1 MDEPAVV
8 KTAIKVR
15 AVRGAEEDGMR
26 PVAEKRE
33 IAMKICVLGLRG
45 LPHVMGGVETHCEQ
59 LFPLMK
65 GLHPDDSFTIIGR
78 KGYLPEEVSEYHG
91 LRIVSLPHA
100 RGKHL
105 ETITNTIFGVLYAR
119 FVLHAELIHLHGI
132 GPALMAPVARALGMR
147 VVVTYHS
154 KNYEHHK
161 WNRVARFILRI
172 GELCAVTFGDRVIAV
187 SQCLATDLKQRFP
200 KAAAKIYF
208 IPNGATHIN
217 TAKSAAFRSNDVL
230 ARYGL
235 DKNKYIISIGR
246 LVPEKGFHDLCR
258 AFRTADL
265 DCKLLIV
272 GDADHRDEYSKRL
285 LQQASDRIV
294 FTGFISHDRL
304 QILLQSASLFVLPSY
319 NEGLSIAALEAV
331 GAGTPILLSDIEPNR
346 DLGFR
351 TENYFRVGDVDDL
364 RRKISQDHELYRV
377 DRDKALQQYNWDVV
391 AAETARVYSTLQAH
405 GREGKPGSLSLKHR
419 AFNSGFGTLAAI
431 GADRWL
437 RFLARGRGVILMF
450 HHVRPWQPR
459 EFAPNRGLEITPE
472 FLDVVLTELR
482 REGFDIIPLD
492 AVLDRARPGAAAGRP
507 FAALTFD
514 DGYRDNVEHAWP
526 VLRRHNA
533 PWTLFVTTD
542 FADGRGRLWWLELEQ
557 AIARLDRVVLRG
569 NGELRDLP
577 SRTMVEKGAAFEAIY
592 RHLRAG
598 PEERLRAVTADLA
611 AQAGV
616 DTRRLTANL
625 CLGWDELQTLVR
637 EPDVLIGAHTL
648 SHPILAKCDGT
659 TAMREIAESKEL
671 LERRL
676 GRPVRHLAYP
686 FGDASAVGPREFRLA
701 CQAGYVTGI
710 TSRPAHVF
718 PDHAAHPHALPRTS
732 VNGLFQNR
740 RALRALLSGVPFWIW
755 NRRRI
760 LKIEC

>member
-1 MDEPAVV
+1 
-8 KTAIKVR
+8 
-15 AVRGAEEDGMR
+15 MR
-26 PVAEKRE
+26 V
-33 IAMKICVLGLRG
+33 CVLGLRG

-59 LFPLMK
+59 LFPRMK
-65 GLHPDDSFTIIGR
+65 ELHPDDSFTIIGR
-78 KGYLPEEVSEYHG
+78 KWYLPKEVSEYHG
-91 LRIVSLPHA
+91 LRIISLPHA
-100 RGKHL
+100 RGRHF
-105 ETITNTIFGVLYAR
+105 ETITNTILGVLYAR
-119 FVLHAELIHLHGI
+119 FALHAELIHLHGI
-132 GPALMAPVARALGMR
+132 GPALTAPVARALGLR

-172 GELCAVTFGDRVIAV
+172 GELCAVTFGDRVIVV
-187 SQCLATDLKQRFP
+187 SQCLATDLKRRFP
-200 KAAAKIYF
+200 KTATKIYF
-208 IPNGATHIN
+208 IPNGATQIN
-217 TAKSAAFRSNDVL
+217 TAQLAALREHDVL

-258 AFRTADL
+258 AFRTSDL

-285 LQQASDRIV
+285 VQQASDTIV
-294 FTGFISHDRL
+294 FTGFIPQDRL
-304 QILLQSASLFVLPSY
+304 QILLKNASLFVLPSY
-319 NEGLSIAALEAV
+319 NEGLPIAALEAV
-331 GAGTPILLSDIEPNR
+331 GAGTPVLLSDIEPNR

-364 RRKISQDHELYRV
+364 RRKISQAHQLYCV
-377 DRDKALQQYNWDVV
+377 DRDKTLQRYNWDTV
-391 AAETARVYSTLQAH
+391 AAETTRVYSTLQAH
-405 GREGKPGSLSLKHR
+405 GHEGKPSSLSLKHR
-419 AFNSGFGTLAAI
+419 AFNSGFGTLAAV

-437 RFLARGRGVILMF
+437 RFLAQGRGVILMF

-472 FLDVVLTELR
+472 FLDIVLTELQQ
-482 REGFDIIPLD
+482 EGFEIITLD
-492 AVLDRARPGAAAGRP
+492 AVLDRARSGAAAGRP

-557 AIARLDRVVLRG
+557 AIARLDRIVLRG
-569 NGELRDLP
+569 SGELRDLP
-577 SRTMVEKGAAFEAIY
+577 SRTILEKRAAFETIY
-592 RHLRAG
+592 RHLRDG
-598 PEERLRAVTADLA
+598 PEERLRAVTSDLA
-611 AQAGV
+611 AQADV
-616 DTRRLTANL
+616 DTHALTANL

-648 SHPILAKCDGT
+648 SHPILAKCNGSA
-659 TAMREIAESKEL
+659 AMREIAESKAV

-686 FGDASAVGPREFRLA
+686 FGDATAAGPREFQLA
-701 CQAGYVTGI
+701 RQAGYTTAI

-718 PDHAAHPHALPRTS
+718 PEHAAHPHALPRTS
-732 VNGLFQNR
+732 INGLFQNTT
-740 RALRALLSGVPFWIW
+740 ALRALLSGVPFLIW
-755 NRRRI
+755 NHRRI
-760 LKIEC
+760 LKIEH

>member
-1 MDEPAVV
+1 
-8 KTAIKVR
+8 
-15 AVRGAEEDGMR
+15 
-26 PVAEKRE
+26 
-33 IAMKICVLGLRG
+33 
-45 LPHVMGGVETHCEQ
+45 MGGVETHCEQ

-65 GLHPDDSFTIIGR
+65 RLHPDDSFTIIGR
-78 KGYLPEEVSEYHG
+78 KWYLPKETSEYRG
-91 LRIVSLPHA
+91 LRIISLPHA
-100 RGKHL
+100 RGRHF
-105 ETITNTIFGVLYAR
+105 ETITNTILGVLYAR
-119 FVLHAELIHLHGI
+119 FALQAELIHLHGI
-132 GPALMAPVARALGMR
+132 GPALTAPVARALGMR

-172 GELCAVTFGDRVIAV
+172 GELCAVTFGNRVIVV
-187 SQCLATDLKQRFP
+187 SQFLASDLKQRFP
-200 KAAAKIYF
+200 KAATKIHF
-208 IPNGATHIN
+208 IPNGATHVN
-217 TAKSAAFRSNDVL
+217 TAQLAALRSNDVL

-258 AFRTADL
+258 AFRTSDL

-285 LQQASDRIV
+285 VQQASDRIV
-294 FTGFISHDRL
+294 FTGFIPQDRL
-304 QILLQSASLFVLPSY
+304 QLLLQSASLFVLPSY
-319 NEGLSIAALEAV
+319 NEGLPIAALEAV
-331 GAGTPILLSDIEPNR
+331 NAGTPVLLSDIAPNR

-351 TENYFRVGDVDDL
+351 AENYFRVGDVDDL
-364 RRKISQDHELYRV
+364 RRKISQAHQLYCV
-377 DRDKALQQYNWDVV
+377 DRDKILQQYNWDAA
-391 AAETARVYSTLQAH
+391 AAETTRVYSTLQAH
-405 GREGKPGSLSLKHR
+405 GHEGKPSSLSLKHR
-419 AFNSGFGTLAAI
+419 AFNSGFGTLAAV

-437 RFLARGRGVILMF
+437 RFLAQGRGVILMF
-450 HHVRPWQPR
+450 HRVRPWQPR

-472 FLDVVLTELR
+472 FLDIVLTELR
-482 REGFDIIPLD
+482 QEGFDIIALD
-492 AVLDRARPGAAAGRP
+492 AVLDRARSGAAAGRP

-542 FADGRGRLWWLELEQ
+542 FADGHGRLWWLELEQ
-557 AIARLDRVVLRG
+557 AIARLDRVVIRG

-577 SRTMVEKGAAFEAIY
+577 SRTMIEKGAAFETIY
-592 RHLRAG
+592 RHLRDG

-616 DTRRLTANL
+616 DTHGLTANL

-637 EPDVLIGAHTL
+637 EPDVSIGAHTL

-659 TAMREIAESKEL
+659 TAMHEIAESKTV

-686 FGDASAVGPREFRLA
+686 FGDASAVGPREFHFA
-701 CQAGYVTGI
+701 HQAGYTTAI

-718 PDHAAHPHALPRTS
+718 PEHVAHPHALPRTS
-732 VNGLFQNR
+732 INGLFQNTP
-740 RALRALLSGVPFWIW
+740 ALRALLSGVPFLIW
-755 NRRRI
+755 NHRRI
-760 LKIEC
+760 LKIER